1 MRKIDIRPTIP
12 LILSIALGTAAV
24 LMVRSYISGEKVAL
38 TKGLEPVRVVV
49 ASRNIP
55 ANVPIQMDMIAARG
69 VPKKFVHAN
78 SIYPEESDLLIGRE
92 LIYPVRAGD
101 PILWMDF
108 KGGERYRGFSSMI
121 REGERALTLQVKSE
135 STIGELL
142 QPGDH
147 IDILGTFS
155 GDDRF
160 GEQGRGV
167 QSSGTT
173 ITLLQNVV
181 VLAVGEATSARSGR
195 AQRSESGGRGL
206 LTVLVTPE
214 EAALLVHA
222 NKEGQLHNILR
233 NPGDIET
240 FENLPRITFSDIL
253 QPRVRE
259 EIQSARDNRILVIRG
274 GVEARET
281 VE

>member
-12 LILSIALGTAAV
+12 LLLSIALGTAAV
-24 LMVRSYISGEKVAL
+24 LMVRSYISGEKVSI

-55 ANVPIQMDMIAARG
+55 ANLPIKMDMIAARG

-92 LIYPVRAGD
+92 LMYPVRAGD

-121 REGERALTLQVKSE
+121 REGERALTLQVNKTSI
-135 STIGELL
+135 IGGLL

-155 GDDRF
+155 DPDRL
-160 GEQGRGV
+160 GEQGRSRGM
-167 QSSGTT
+167 STT

-181 VLAVGEATSARSGR
+181 VLAVGQTTSARSGR
-195 AQRSESGGRGL
+195 QRDLEGGAGGM

-214 EAALLVHA
+214 EAELLVHA

-240 FENLPRITFSDIL
+240 FDNLPRITFTDIL

-259 EIQSARDNRILVIRG
+259 EIQSARDSRAVLVIRG

>member
-24 LMVRSYISGEKVAL
+24 LMVRSYISGEKVSMTRAM
-38 TKGLEPVRVVV
+38 EPVRVVV

-55 ANVPIQMDMIAARG
+55 ANMPITKDMIAARG
-69 VPKKFVHAN
+69 IPKKFVHAK
-78 SIYPEESDLLIGRE
+78 SIYPEEGDLLAGRE
-92 LIYPVRAGD
+92 LMYPVRAGD

-108 KGGERYRGFSSMI
+108 KGGEGLRGFSSMI
-121 REGERALTLQVKSE
+121 REGERALTLKIDEASG
-135 STIGELL
+135 IAGLL

-147 IDILGTFS
+147 VDILGSFS
-155 GDDRF
+155 DPTRTSEVGGKGGTR
-160 GEQGRGV
+160 
-167 QSSGTT
+167 TT

-181 VLAVGEATSARSGR
+181 VLAVGKSVSARSGR
-195 AQRSESGGRGL
+195 DRERGGGM

-214 EAALLVHA
+214 EAMLLVHA
-222 NKEGQLHNILR
+222 HKEGELYNILR

-240 FENLPRITFSDIL
+240 VDNLPRITFTDVL

-259 EIQSARDNRILVIRG
+259 EIQSARDNRVLVIRR
-274 GVEARET
+274 GVEARER

>member
-24 LMVRSYISGEKVAL
+24 LMVRNYLSGEKVSM
-38 TKGLEPVRVVV
+38 TQGLEPVRVVV
-49 ASRNIP
+49 ASKNIP
-55 ANVPIQMDMIAARG
+55 ANVPITMEMVASRG

-78 SIYPEESDLLIGRE
+78 AIYPEEGDLLIGRE
-92 LIYPVRAGD
+92 LLYPVRAGD

-121 REGERALTLQVKSE
+121 REGERALTLRVDE
-135 STIGELL
+135 SSGIAGML

-147 IDILGTFS
+147 IDILGTFTDSSKTTELGANRGS
-155 GDDRF
+155 G
-160 GEQGRGV
+160 V
-167 QSSGTT
+167 STT

-181 VLAVGEATSARSGR
+181 VLAVGTMTSAG
-195 AQRSESGGRGL
+195 SGGRTGGREGSGM
-206 LTVLVTPE
+206 LTLLVTPE
-214 EAALLVHA
+214 EAELLVHA
-222 NKEGQLHNILR
+222 EQSGNLQNILR

-240 FENLPRITFSDIL
+240 FENLPRITFTDIL
-253 QPRVRE
+253 QPKIRE

-274 GVEARET
+274 GVEAREE

>member
-24 LMVRSYISGEKVAL
+24 LMVRSYLTSEKVSL

-55 ANVPIQMDMIAARG
+55 ASVPIKIEMIAARG

-78 SIYPEESDLLIGRE
+78 SIYPEESDLLLGRE
-92 LIYPVRAGD
+92 LMYPVRAGD

-121 REGERALTLQVKSE
+121 REGERALTLRVDDS
-135 STIGELL
+135 STMAGLM

-147 IDILGTFS
+147 IDILGTFTDAS
-155 GDDRF
+155 RTASDQGA
-160 GEQGRGV
+160 GRGV
-167 QSSGTT
+167 STT
-173 ITLLQNVV
+173 VTLLQNVV
-181 VLAVGEATSARSGR
+181 VLAVGKMTSARTGR
-195 AQRSESGGRGL
+195 SRDREGAGMM
-206 LTVLVTPE
+206 TVLVTPE
-214 EAALLVHA
+214 EAELLVHA
-222 NKEGQLHNILR
+222 DKVGDLQNILR
-233 NPGDIET
+233 NPSDIET
-240 FENLPRITFSDIL
+240 FENLPRITFTDIL

-259 EIQSARDNRILVIRG
+259 EIQSARDNRILIIRG
-274 GVEARET
+274 GVEERET
-281 VE
+281 ID